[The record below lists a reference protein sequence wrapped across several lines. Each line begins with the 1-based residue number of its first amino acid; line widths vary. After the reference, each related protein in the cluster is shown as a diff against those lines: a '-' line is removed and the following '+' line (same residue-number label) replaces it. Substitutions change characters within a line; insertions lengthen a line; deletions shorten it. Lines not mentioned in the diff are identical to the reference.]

1 MELAAVD
8 EEKQESS
15 FLEKA
20 VFIVTPLLFVV
31 VLIGLFLTLTGV
43 NIRDKALEIGNSIPV
58 IGKLLPEPSTNVASS
73 DEELRSEKFNE
84 RIVELESQLA
94 AAQEELA
101 TVTSKTVEQEQTIN
115 LLQQEKE
122 TIAEEAA
129 AQPAITDEEY
139 SARIQELA
147 SMFAKM
153 TPSKAAPIL
162 QSMTLDEMAL
172 IFSKM
177 RSDES
182 VRIMEKMNPK
192 IAADVTIKLKDNET
206 SKDLEIAALQS
217 RIELLQSEE
226 EANTASTQVS
236 DGDLAATFSAM
247 DPASAAELLNKMMD
261 ISSSKVL
268 RVLKVIESN
277 ARSAILEEMA
287 EIDERTAAMLVTRLM
302 EN

>member
-20 VFIVTPLLFVV
+20 VFIVTPILFVV
-31 VLIGLFLTLTGV
+31 VLLGLFLTFTGV
-43 NIRDKALEIGNSIPV
+43 NIRDKAIEIGHNIPL
-58 IGKLLPEPSTNVASS
+58 IKNIMPEPSSAVTSS

-84 RIVELESQLA
+84 RIVELEAQLA

-101 TVTSKTVEQEQTIN
+101 TVTAKTVEQEQTIN
-115 LLQQEKE
+115 VLQQEKE
-122 TIAEEAA
+122 TTQEEA
-129 AQPAITDEEY
+129 AQPAATDEEY
-139 SARIQELA
+139 SARIQELS

-182 VRIMEKMNPK
+182 VRIMEKMNPQ
-192 IAADVTIKLKDNET
+192 IAADVTIKLKDNE
-206 SKDLEIAALQS
+206 SAKDLEIAALQS
-217 RIELLQSEE
+217 RIELLQSEDK
-226 EANTASTQVS
+226 AAADSSQVS
-236 DGDLAATFSAM
+236 DADLAATFSAM

-268 RVLKVIESN
+268 RVLKVTGSN

-287 EIDERTAAMLVTRLM
+287 EIDERNAAMLVTRLM